1 MVQGL
6 RTIQDIYDRV
16 VRLFGDE
23 AGIQIT
29 SDDVIMWTLDGM
41 STIAA
46 ELEDA
51 KPFQWSADIDLVAGT
66 RAYAILGLAGFDFK
80 SHEHLLEV
88 GVRQDS
94 VSTSFYRLK
103 FMTPKELDELIPGW
117 TGSDQSQGQPLY
129 WTYHNDGLNNIVL
142 YPTPDNAI
150 VDGLRIAFTLDRTLG
165 DNSVYVATLAMEIHK
180 FIPQYLTQAV
190 LDFVLYRC
198 YEQDED
204 WQAADRKLASFEKK
218 VRSAYGKEAWI
229 DRSEYPHI
237 HTKVEDYNNG

>member
-29 SDDVIMWTLDGM
+29 SDDVVMWTLDGM
-41 STIAA
+41 SCIAA

-51 KPFQWSADIDLVAGT
+51 KPFQWSADIDIVAGT
-66 RAYAILGLAGFDFK
+66 RAYQILGLAGFDFK
-80 SHEHLLEV
+80 SHEHLLQV
-88 GVRQDS
+88 GIVQEAGG
-94 VSTSFYRLK
+94 SFYRLK
-103 FMTPKELDELIPGW
+103 FMTLKEMDELIPGW
-117 TGSDQSQGQPLY
+117 SGNDLSRGEPLY
-129 WTYHNDGLNNIVL
+129 WSYYNDQLNNIVL
-142 YPTPDNAI
+142 YPTPDTSI
-150 VDGLRIAFTLDRTLG
+150 TDGLRIAFTLDRTLG
-165 DNSVYVATLAMEIHK
+165 DESIFVASLAMEIHK
-180 FIPQYLTQAV
+180 FVPQYLTQAL

-204 WQAADRKLASFEKK
+204 WQAADRKYAMYESK
-218 VRSAYGKEAWI
+218 VRAAYGKEAWI

-237 HTKVEDYNNG
+237 HTKVEDYENG